1 MANTSKINGFR
12 PVKHVTGAPYN
23 GQANIYGVASGD
35 STALFVGD
43 VVKLAADGN
52 AAGIQY
58 VTAHAAG
65 VAGTGQPALGVVV
78 GVINTKLDPVDGR
91 TRVVSPC
98 LRQAAEEHVVDVLV
112 VEAHERELDALE
124 LAFLDVLLRRA
135 EAHLAHLLPIGI
147 GRLAL
152 ADARD
157 LEDRGAQV
165 VLGEGGGDAQ
175 RRRAHGGN
183 GGSARGTLQHR
194 AAADHVIE
202 DIDSHEFGSSLERP
216 LQVVAVSLPAASL
229 F

>member
-91 TRVVSPC
+91 MSAGSISLDTPVYRPGSVE
-98 LRQAAEEHVVDVLV
+98 QYVLV
-112 VEAHERELDALE
+112 ADAPDLIYEVEATA
-124 LAFLDVLLRRA
+124 A
-135 EAHLAHLLPIGI
+135 
-147 GRLAL
+147 
-152 ADARD
+152 
-157 LEDRGAQV
+157 
-165 VLGEGGGDAQ
+165 
-175 RRRAHGGN
+175 
-183 GGSARGTLQHR
+183 GSAYSFAVADIGQNANIFAGSGSTTTGNSAHSLNMSDKGTTATLPFKI
-194 AAADHVIE
+194 VGVSKK
-202 DIDSHEFGSSLERP
+202 IDNEVTGNYTKVLVQINNHQFKSVGT
-216 LQVVAVSLPAASL
+216 VGV
-229 F
+229 

>member
-78 GVINTKLDPVDGR
+78 GIINTKLDPVEGR
-91 TRVVSPC
+91 MSAGTISLDTPVYRPGSVE
-98 LRQAAEEHVVDVLV
+98 QYVLV
-112 VEAHERELDALE
+112 ADAPDLIYEVEATA
-124 LAFLDVLLRRA
+124 A
-135 EAHLAHLLPIGI
+135 
-147 GRLAL
+147 
-152 ADARD
+152 
-157 LEDRGAQV
+157 
-165 VLGEGGGDAQ
+165 
-175 RRRAHGGN
+175 
-183 GGSARGTLQHR
+183 GSAYSFAVADIGQNANIFAGSGSTTTGNSAHSLNMSDKGT
-194 AAADHVIE
+194 AATLPFKIVGVSKK
-202 DIDSHEFGSSLERP
+202 IDNEVTGNYTKVLVQINNHQYKSVGT
-216 LQVVAVSLPAASL
+216 VGV
-229 F
+229 

>member
-78 GVINTKLDPVDGR
+78 GIINTKLDPVEGR
-91 TRVVSPC
+91 MSAGSISLDTPVYRPGSVE
-98 LRQAAEEHVVDVLV
+98 QYVLV
-112 VEAHERELDALE
+112 ADSPDLIYEVEATA
-124 LAFLDVLLRRA
+124 A
-135 EAHLAHLLPIGI
+135 
-147 GRLAL
+147 
-152 ADARD
+152 
-157 LEDRGAQV
+157 
-165 VLGEGGGDAQ
+165 
-175 RRRAHGGN
+175 
-183 GGSARGTLQHR
+183 GSAYSFAVADVGQNANIFAGSGSTTTGNSAHSLNMSDKGT
-194 AAADHVIE
+194 AATLPFKIVGVSKK
-202 DIDSHEFGSSLERP
+202 IDNEVTGNYTKVLVQINNHQYKSVGT
-216 LQVVAVSLPAASL
+216 VGV
-229 F
+229 

>member
-91 TRVVSPC
+91 MSAGSISLDTPVYRPGSVE
-98 LRQAAEEHVVDVLV
+98 QYVLV
-112 VEAHERELDALE
+112 SDAPDLIYEVEATA
-124 LAFLDVLLRRA
+124 A
-135 EAHLAHLLPIGI
+135 
-147 GRLAL
+147 
-152 ADARD
+152 
-157 LEDRGAQV
+157 
-165 VLGEGGGDAQ
+165 
-175 RRRAHGGN
+175 
-183 GGSARGTLQHR
+183 GSAYSFAVADIGQNANIFAGSGSTTTGNSAHSLNMSDKGT
-194 AAADHVIE
+194 AATLPFKIVGVSKK
-202 DIDSHEFGSSLERP
+202 IDNEVTGNYTKVLVQINNHQYKSVGT
-216 LQVVAVSLPAASL
+216 VGV
-229 F
+229 

>member
-91 TRVVSPC
+91 MSGGSISLDTPVYRPGSVE
-98 LRQAAEEHVVDVLV
+98 QYVLV
-112 VEAHERELDALE
+112 ADSPDLIYEVEATA
-124 LAFLDVLLRRA
+124 A
-135 EAHLAHLLPIGI
+135 
-147 GRLAL
+147 
-152 ADARD
+152 
-157 LEDRGAQV
+157 
-165 VLGEGGGDAQ
+165 
-175 RRRAHGGN
+175 
-183 GGSARGTLQHR
+183 GSAYSFAVADIGQNANIFAGSGSTSTGNSAHSLNMSDKG
-194 AAADHVIE
+194 AAATLPFKIVGVSKK
-202 DIDSHEFGSSLERP
+202 IDNEVTGNYTKVLVQINNHQYKSVGT
-216 LQVVAVSLPAASL
+216 VGV
-229 F
+229 